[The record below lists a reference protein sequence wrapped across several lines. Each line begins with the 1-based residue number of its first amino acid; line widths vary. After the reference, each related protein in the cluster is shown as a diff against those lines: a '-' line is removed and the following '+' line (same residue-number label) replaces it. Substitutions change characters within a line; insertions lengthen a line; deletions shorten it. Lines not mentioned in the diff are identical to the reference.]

1 MEENNNLE
9 MTPATAPAPEP
20 APASA
25 PVATSAPVAEEA
37 KAAVAAVAENK
48 IKKGKYTEYTEHDL
62 LVELITYQKKEAK
75 RSGVIAFAMVAIAL
89 VFAACAAIVVP
100 EIVDTLNVAQT
111 TMEEANSLIGQID
124 TSLDNVNN
132 VISDVDTMI
141 EDNTEA
147 LEEAISKIGDID
159 IDGLNES
166 ISDLNKVVSSL
177 GKFFG
182 Q

>member
-1 MEENNNLE
+1 
-9 MTPATAPAPEP
+9 
-20 APASA
+20 
-25 PVATSAPVAEEA
+25 
-37 KAAVAAVAENK
+37 
-48 IKKGKYTEYTEHDL
+48 
-62 LVELITYQKKEAK
+62 
-75 RSGVIAFAMVAIAL
+75 MVAIAL